1 MSGKHNSHRV
11 SREHFSVA
19 ELGESDEKYYWRSRT
34 VEERL
39 EYMEYLRQIN
49 RDNTPK
55 QRLQRFFEV
64 VEFPQS

>member
-11 SREHFSVA
+11 SREHFSGA